1 MNWQRILRITKWIS
15 IVISLLMILISAL
28 ILIFKDDIKAYALKE
43 ANKYLNKKVHIGYID
58 VGIWSS
64 FPDMSLQFDD
74 VLVYSKFDTLQT
86 ADTAFFSKRLTLNFS
101 PLDFWES
108 NYNIDEI
115 EISGGVL
122 NLKVLKSGEVNYDLL
137 KQSDNTTSSPF
148 SFELKHISIVN
159 TRFSYINEA
168 TEQDY
173 RANFNEMLL
182 AGSFNQEQF
191 TMDATTHFLVE
202 SITNKSL
209 TLITDKQASCD
220 LSIAMDNLNN
230 IFEIKNADLTINEL
244 PFHVEGKVTS
254 ESLNFSIGSKSL
266 DLVEVAHN
274 FKLAQLEMINTLN
287 GKGNVDF
294 DLKLEGPLSTTSPT
308 AIDAQFSIKNGA
320 LNDDGFSLSDIS
332 LTGSYTNGVKTAKE
346 QLNIPRLTF
355 KTLNRSFSGNIKV
368 MDFDRPRLIGSA
380 NGIVDLNAVYRLF
393 GPMGF
398 TSLSGNLILNGNF
411 DMRMETPSNVLNE
424 LEIYNLGINMEVEN
438 IVAQF
443 KGDQRIFKLPSGE
456 IAIRNQQAGFKN
468 VNLSVASSD
477 ITIDGTFNRIADY
490 FKNEGE
496 LLVDASVSSEYLV
509 LEDLSSNEQ
518 DQANYRSWLLPS
530 AIQGKLN
537 LELKRV
543 TYSGHAYA
551 FIKTQM
557 RFGEHQLRFPYLS
570 GISAG
575 AELEGSLTISEPKPM
590 LIEVRSQLSSSK
602 VGFSPLF
609 AEWNNFEQEVIKAE
623 NIKGEAKINLS
634 FFGPFDLY
642 ENTYD
647 KKKFDAIA
655 DIKIRNGALVNVSS
669 MKLITESM
677 KESAA
682 KLLLK
687 KSTINAFEKKLLN
700 LNFETFENRLSIKDG
715 VITIPSMTIRSNALD
730 VTLSGTHTFDNE
742 VDYSFSFRF
751 RELKGE
757 QTSEFGEIVDDGTGM
772 KIFLSMKGTVD
783 EPIFSWDKEA
793 QQMEKTQQREEA
805 KEDLKSALKTGFGIN
820 KNDTTIEE
828 IGPETH
834 REEKLIMD
842 FDRDSIQ
849 EEFSEEEKKK
859 KKSALQQR
867 IDKWKKENAEGK
879 SKETFEIGD

>member
-1 MNWQRILRITKWIS
+1 ML
-15 IVISLLMILISAL
+15 LISAL
-28 ILIFKDDIKAYALKE
+28 ILIFKDDIKAYALTE

-86 ADTAFFSKRLTLNFS
+86 ADTAFFSKRLVLKFS

-115 EISGGVL
+115 AISEGVL
-122 NLKVLKSGEVNYDLL
+122 NLKVLQNGEVNYDFL
-137 KQSDNTTSSPF
+137 KQNDTSTSSPF
-148 SFELKHISIVN
+148 SFELKQINIED

-182 AGSFNQEQF
+182 AGSFNQDQF
-191 TMDATTHFLVE
+191 TMDATTHFLVT

-220 LSIAMDNLNN
+220 LSIAMDQLNN
-230 IFEIKNADLTINEL
+230 IFQIKNADLTINQL
-244 PFHVEGKVTS
+244 PFHIEGKVTKD
-254 ESLNFSIGSKSL
+254 SLDFSIGSKNL

-274 FKLAQLEMINTLN
+274 FKLAQLDVVNTLN

-294 DLKLEGPLSTTSPT
+294 DINIEGPLSTTAPT
-308 AIDAQFSIKNGA
+308 AIDAKFSIANGA
-320 LNDDGFSLSDIS
+320 LSDDGFSLSDIS

-346 QLNIPRLTF
+346 LLYIPKLTF
-355 KTLNRSFSGNIKV
+355 NTLNRSFTGDIKV
-368 MDFDRPRLIGSA
+368 MDFDRPRLLGSA
-380 NGIVDLNAVYRLF
+380 NGIIDLNAVYRLF
-393 GPMGF
+393 GPMEF
-398 TSLSGNLILNGNF
+398 TSLSGNLNVNGEF
-411 DMRMETPSNVLNE
+411 DLRMKTPSNVLNE
-424 LEIYNLGINMEVEN
+424 LEIYNLGINLEVEN

-443 KGDQRIFKLPSGE
+443 NDDQRVFKFPSGE
-456 IAIRNQQAGFKN
+456 IAIRNQQAGFKDLALR
-468 VNLSVASSD
+468 VGASD
-477 ITIDGTFNRIADY
+477 IAIDGTFNRIADY

-496 LLVDASVSSEYLV
+496 LLVDANVTSENLV

-518 DQANYRSWLLPS
+518 NQANYRSWLLPS

-537 LELKRV
+537 LELKKV
-543 TYSGHAYA
+543 TYSGHSYER
-551 FIKTQM
+551 IKTQM
-557 RFGEHQLRFPYLS
+557 QFGEHQLRFPYLS

-575 AELEGSLTISEPKPM
+575 AELEGSLTISESKPM

-609 AEWNNFEQEVIKAE
+609 AEWNNFEQNVIKAK
-623 NIKGEAKINLS
+623 NIKGDANINLS
-634 FFGPFDLY
+634 FYGPFDLY

-647 KKKFDAIA
+647 KTKFEATV

-677 KESAA
+677 QESAV

-687 KSTINAFEKKLLN
+687 KSTVNAFEKKLLN
-700 LNFETFENRLSIKDG
+700 LNFDTFENRLSIKEG
-715 VITIPSMTIRSNALD
+715 IITIPSMTIRSNALD
-730 VTLSGTHTFDNE
+730 ITLSGTHTFNNE
-742 VDYSFSFRF
+742 VNYSFSFRF

-757 QTSEFGEIVDDGTGM
+757 QTSEFGEIVDDGTGI
-772 KIFLSMKGTVD
+772 KIFLNMTGTV
-783 EPIFSWDKEA
+783 EAPIFAWDKDA
-793 QQMEKTQQREEA
+793 QQKQRIQERESA

-820 KNDTTIEE
+820 KKDTTIEE
-828 IGPETH
+828 IGPAVH

-842 FDRDSIQ
+842 FDRDSLQ

-859 KKSALQQR
+859 KKSALQQQ
-867 IDKWKKENAEGK
+867 IDKWKKQNVESK
-879 SKETFEIGD
+879 SKEIFEIDD